1 MKILK
6 VGQTPNFAPYI
17 GKCANCGE
25 IISVEEDEVDQNHVT
40 RRFKCRQMC
49 GGIEVHHSKTP
60 TAQKILAQVAHR
72 ECVEA
77 ALDSITNTLVSKAPQ
92 STCGS
97 PSVTS

>member
-17 GKCANCGE
+17 GKWANCGE

-49 GGIEVHHSKTP
+49 GGI
-60 TAQKILAQVAHR
+60 
-72 ECVEA
+72 
-77 ALDSITNTLVSKAPQ
+77 
-92 STCGS
+92 
-97 PSVTS
+97 